1 MKIIVF
7 GAGRIGSTLAFCLSK
22 AGHEV
27 SVIARGARLDALVY
41 SAAIITLDGRW
52 APVTARASL
61 DPLEPYDLAIVTV
74 PEHQVASI
82 LAEVSSS
89 QAKTVLFM
97 FNTFQGT
104 ARYASAVGPERFAFG
119 FPNMAATLVGQQ
131 LSFRVDGPGMLTAL
145 SRADLVT
152 LFQEA
157 GMPSK
162 YEDDMNAFLRGHVA
176 LAVPLFLAGLLMWK
190 RSYDLTWKE
199 AKQLSAALAE
209 GFDLVKS
216 LGHPLKPRNIAWVA
230 QMPLLM
236 RAFVLWAF
244 SRSALVKA
252 VGEFGPAETRY
263 LIDEMV
269 GVDPGRTQLLQALR
283 P

>member
-7 GAGRIGSTLAFCLSK
+7 GAGRIGSALAFCLSR
-22 AGHEV
+22 AGHKV

-41 SAAIITLDGRW
+41 DPAIVTLDGRR
-52 APVTARASL
+52 APITTLASL
-61 DPLEPYDLAIVTV
+61 APSEPCDLAIVTV

-82 LAEVSSS
+82 MAELSAS
-89 QAKTVLFM
+89 QAKTILFM
-97 FNTFQGT
+97 FNTFRGT
-104 ARYASAVGPERFAFG
+104 ARYASAVGSERFAFG
-119 FPNMAATLVGQQ
+119 FPNMAATLVDQQ
-131 LSFRVDGPGMLTAL
+131 LSFQVDGPGMVTTL

-152 LFQEA
+152 LFQDA
-157 GMPSK
+157 GLPSE
-162 YEDDMNAFLRGHVA
+162 YEVDMDAFLRSHVA
-176 LAVPLFLAGLLMWK
+176 FAVPLFLAGLLMWK

-199 AKQLSAALAE
+199 ARQLSGALVE
-209 GFDLVKS
+209 GFDLVKR
-216 LGHPLKPRNIAWVA
+216 LGHPLKPRNIVWVA
-230 QMPLLM
+230 RMPSLIRALL
-236 RAFVLWAF
+236 LWAF

-269 GVDPGRTQLLQALR
+269 AVDPKRTRLLRALR

>member
-7 GAGRIGSTLAFCLSK
+7 GAGRIGSTLAFCLSR

-27 SVIARGARLDALVY
+27 SVIARGARLDALVHK
-41 SAAIITLDGRW
+41 AAIVTLDGRS
-52 APVTARASL
+52 APVTALASL
-61 DPLEPYDLAIVTV
+61 APSEPCDLAIVTV

-89 QAKTVLFM
+89 QAKTILFM
-97 FNTFQGT
+97 FNTFRGT
-104 ARYASAVGPERFAFG
+104 ARYASAVGTERFAFG
-119 FPNMAATLVGQQ
+119 FPNMTATLVDQQ
-131 LSFRVDGPGMLTAL
+131 LSFRVDGPGMLTTL
-145 SRADLVT
+145 SRPDLVT
-152 LFQEA
+152 LFKDA
-157 GMPSK
+157 GLPSEH
-162 YEDDMNAFLRGHVA
+162 EDDMDAFLRSHVA
-176 LAVPLFLAGLLMWK
+176 LVVPLFLAGLLMWK
-190 RSYDLTWKE
+190 RSYDLTWNE
-199 AKQLSAALAE
+199 ARQLSAALVE

-230 QMPLLM
+230 RMPAWVRTL
-236 RAFVLWAF
+236 VLWAF
-244 SRSALVKA
+244 SRSAPVKA

-269 GVDPGRTQLLQALR
+269 AVDPSRTQLLRALR